1 MNYDTNQNE
10 KEQLLRELEEF
21 KAEKE
26 KIRKL
31 VGQIGGVKFA
41 DRDKRI
47 NLIFLVFVGLIFTLD
62 ILRHVFNIAITAL
75 PPILSLEVALM
86 LVSIKIVWM
95 IHKQTRVEH
104 FQFHILNSIEFRLNE
119 LSRQFKSVDKKLRE
133 NEEKRG

>member
-1 MNYDTNQNE
+1 MNENE
-10 KEQLLRELEEF
+10 RLIKELEEF

-31 VGQIGGVKFA
+31 VGQIGGSKYA
-41 DRDKRI
+41 ERDKRI
-47 NLIFLVFVGLIFTLD
+47 NLVFLIFVGLIFFLD
-62 ILRHVFNIAITAL
+62 ILRHLFHVEITSL

-119 LSRQFKSVDKKLRE
+119 LSRQFRLINKKLE
-133 NEEKRG
+133 GDEGKKG